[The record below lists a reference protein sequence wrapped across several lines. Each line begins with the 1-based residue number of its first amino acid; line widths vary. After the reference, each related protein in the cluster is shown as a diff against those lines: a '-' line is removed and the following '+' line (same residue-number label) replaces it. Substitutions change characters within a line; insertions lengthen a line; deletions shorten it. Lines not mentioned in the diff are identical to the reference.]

1 MGPVMRNRQFV
12 FALVA
17 MLATISVMSLTARE
31 RQRLTLLEER
41 FMEALAPLQ
50 SVIEQAAG
58 KAVES
63 WHALGELRTARLDNL
78 SLKAELEKLSDLHT
92 RLRETE
98 AENAR
103 LRELLEFKQASPHA
117 LMPARVI
124 GHNPDSWFNYL
135 IIDKGAT
142 DGVTK
147 DMPVVTPKGLVGRV
161 SQVTPGTARVMLLTD
176 ADSGVGGLVQRSR
189 DAGVVLGGVGRQQF
203 LTMRLFSRDADVV
216 PGDQIVSSGLGG
228 IFPRGLPIGVVVR
241 VDREEY
247 GLLKTASIRAAVDFG
262 RLEEVFVLRLGD
274 AP

>member
-1 MGPVMRNRQFV
+1 MGPVVRNRQFV

-17 MLATISVMSLTARE
+17 MLATISIMSLTARE

-50 SVIEQAAG
+50 SLIEQAAASVAG
-58 KAVES
+58 S
-63 WHALGELRTARLDNL
+63 WLALGELRTARLDNL
-78 SLKAELEKLSDLHT
+78 SLKAELEKLSDIHT
-92 RLRETE
+92 RLREIE

-135 IIDKGAT
+135 IIDKGAS

-161 SQVTPGTARVMLLTD
+161 AQVTPGTARVMLLSD

-203 LTMRLFSRDADVV
+203 LTVRLFSRDADIV

-262 RLEEVFVLRLGD
+262 RLEEVFVLGRGD
-274 AP
+274 GP